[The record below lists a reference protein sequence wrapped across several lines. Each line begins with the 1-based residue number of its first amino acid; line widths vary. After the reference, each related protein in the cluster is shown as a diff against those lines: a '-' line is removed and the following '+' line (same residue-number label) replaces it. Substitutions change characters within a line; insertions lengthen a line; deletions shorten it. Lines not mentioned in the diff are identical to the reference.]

1 MRLMMLGCPGAGK
14 GTQAQFI
21 SRDYHIPQISTG
33 EMLRQAVTAGS
44 ELGKKAQVIMQAGK
58 LVPDDLIIDLVK
70 VRIAEKDCVNGFIL
84 DGFPRTI
91 PQAQALIDAG
101 IALDVVL
108 ELSLED
114 EEIVHRM
121 SGRLVHAASGRV
133 YHSEFNPPKVPMQD
147 DVTGEP
153 LIQREDDKEETV
165 RKRIDVYHAQTKP
178 LIDFYKHFP
187 KDAPV
192 KAPKFC
198 KVSGLGTVED
208 VAAQIRASL
217 QTGTT
222 SCSGTRARL

>member
-21 SRDYHIPQISTG
+21 ARDYHIPQISTG
-33 EMLRQAVTAGS
+33 EMLRQAVAAGTP
-44 ELGKKAQVIMQAGK
+44 LGIKAQTIMQAGK

-70 VRIAEKDCVNGFIL
+70 VRIQQADCAEGFIL
-84 DGFPRTI
+84 DGFPRTL
-91 PQAQALIDAG
+91 PQAEALIEAA

-133 YHSEFNPPKVPMQD
+133 YHREFNPPKVAMKD
-147 DVTGEP
+147 DVTGES
-153 LIQREDDKEETV
+153 LMQRDDDKEETV

-178 LIDFYKHFP
+178 LIDFYQHFP
-187 KDAPV
+187 SNARVP
-192 KAPKFC
+192 APKFC
-198 KVSGLGTVED
+198 RVSGLGTVEE
-208 VAAQIRASL
+208 VAARVHQSL
-217 QTGTT
+217 QGL
-222 SCSGTRARL
+222 GF

>member
-21 SRDYHIPQISTG
+21 ARDYHIPQISTG
-33 EMLRQAVTAGS
+33 EMLRQAVTAGTP
-44 ELGKKAQVIMQAGK
+44 LGVKAQTIMQAGK

-70 VRIAEKDCVNGFIL
+70 VRIAQSDCAEGFIL
-84 DGFPRTI
+84 DGFPRTL
-91 PQAQALIDAG
+91 PQAAALIEAA

-133 YHSEFNPPKVPMQD
+133 YHREFNPPKVAMKD

-153 LIQREDDKEETV
+153 LMQRDDDKEETV

-178 LIDFYKHFP
+178 LIDFHQHFP
-187 KDAPV
+187 KDAPIP
-192 KAPKFC
+192 APKFC
-198 KVSGLGTVED
+198 RVSGLGTVEE
-208 VAAQIRASL
+208 VATRIHESL
-217 QTGTT
+217 QALGF
-222 SCSGTRARL
+222 